1 MRWCFISATFKLP
14 ESVKWLKLNYR
25 NTGFYIVDY
34 KDAGWAAL
42 RDALSSNVSVLT
54 QEDRA
59 SLIHNIFA
67 LSRYGEHTGYSWN
80 CSEWQA
86 EVKWGSFFQFL
97 YLTFKKLP
105 FLPVLWTDWGVCPSF
120 MCATCWTTC
129 PMKLRLHL
137 WQRPCYSS
145 TISTSC
151 STKDK
156 STVLWPAWRYLEKSL
171 LGKTVCVFF

>member
-1 MRWCFISATFKLP
+1 MLKLFVRWCFISATFKLP

-80 CSEWQA
+80 CSE
-86 EVKWGSFFQFL
+86 
-97 YLTFKKLP
+97 
-105 FLPVLWTDWGVCPSF
+105 
-120 MCATCWTTC
+120 
-129 PMKLRLHL
+129 
-137 WQRPCYSS
+137 
-145 TISTSC
+145 
-151 STKDK
+151 
-156 STVLWPAWRYLEKSL
+156 
-171 LGKTVCVFF
+171 